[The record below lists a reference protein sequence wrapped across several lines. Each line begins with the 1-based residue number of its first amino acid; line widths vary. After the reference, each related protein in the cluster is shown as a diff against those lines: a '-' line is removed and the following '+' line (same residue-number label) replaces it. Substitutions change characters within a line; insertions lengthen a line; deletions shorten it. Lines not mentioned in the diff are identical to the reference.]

1 MSGAGDR
8 VIFSVMECSG
18 SRQRWLHTSE
28 NTPPVSEQSTL
39 PGCQY
44 REDPRSTRT
53 ATEPPARR
61 SPPQG
66 GTRGSGALRCAQA
79 WCPAASVQA
88 HGPMRPGSWPPHLLA
103 ASLLLALVSLLWLLV
118 LLLQGSGSGAR
129 PWLFL
134 QEAQWWGFGGHLGL
148 GRSVPCLCAGTP
160 AERRAPGLRQ
170 HATCRVSKQ
179 EVKCRWPA
187 ERGGDPAWGR
197 RALTA
202 EPRAQSGRAHRP
214 PRRDYSRLLPGS
226 ATRARCSVATWARPG
241 AQELAQ
247 T

>member
-28 NTPPVSEQSTL
+28 NTPPISEQSTL
-39 PGCQY
+39 PGCQC
-44 REDPRSTRT
+44 RENPRSTRT

-88 HGPMRPGSWPPHLLA
+88 HGPMRPGSGPLTFSRPRSSSPSSACCGSSCSSSRAAAVALAPGSSCRKPSGGGSGGTWAWDGVSPACVPGHPQSDEPRASASMPRA
-103 ASLLLALVSLLWLLV
+103 ASAS
-118 LLLQGSGSGAR
+118 R
-129 PWLFL
+129 
-134 QEAQWWGFGGHLGL
+134 
-148 GRSVPCLCAGTP
+148 
-160 AERRAPGLRQ
+160 
-170 HATCRVSKQ
+170 
-179 EVKCRWPA
+179 KCRWPA